1 VERFGHRATCSEA
14 EVTRDWRPPG
24 GPYSWP
30 PQPPHE
36 IVLPSVTTILSAGV
50 PKPFLKTWGEK
61 MVAEYAVDHVDRW
74 NGLPRDDA
82 IDLLKRAPR
91 RFTGKAQE
99 RGSAVHAAIA
109 AHVDGEEPGKLTREE
124 RGYFDAAL
132 AYLSEQRVEVVRSE
146 ACVFSREFGYAGTFD
161 LLQRRRG
168 SELRL
173 VPNEPTEV
181 PPGTWTVGE
190 APLEIADFKTSK
202 RVYPEVA
209 LQLVAYARAEFIGL
223 DDGTEEPM
231 PSVRGGVIV
240 QLKPNGKY
248 NAVPVDWEL
257 ASATFD
263 TFLAAQRLHDW
274 SRGLSR
280 RVLGKAL
287 ERAA

>member
-1 VERFGHRATCSEA
+1 MSG
-14 EVTRDWRPPG
+14 RDWRPPG

-146 ACVFSREFGYAGTFD
+146 ACVFSPEYGYAGTFD
-161 LLQRRRG
+161 LLQRRQVMSVLTLDDLDNNVESRP
-168 SELRL
+168 
-173 VPNEPTEV
+173 VATPI
-181 PPGTWTVGE
+181 
-190 APLEIADFKTSK
+190 EIADFKTSK

-209 LQLVAYARAEFIGL
+209 LQLVAYARASFIGL

-231 PSVRGGVIV
+231 PEVRGGVIV
-240 QLKPNGKY
+240 QLRPNGKY

-274 SRGLSR
+274 SKGLSR